1 MLNATQSFCRETKLP
16 TAIFRFPRAEQSIYI
31 FSCSKQRL
39 SQMSGYYYMRIYL
52 GTENRIRE
60 IGITRDRINVGI
72 TGSQPTHELM
82 ACARARHASFLSAH
96 HSLLHSFLCVIYF
109 FIFVCLYAIFVFY
122 FLVFFCLCS
131 FFCCLYFLF
140 LSLSSVYCFA
150 ILCYSSTNRPQI
162 NERN

>member
-1 MLNATQSFCRETKLP
+1 
-16 TAIFRFPRAEQSIYI
+16 
-31 FSCSKQRL
+31 
-39 SQMSGYYYMRIYL
+39 MSGYYYMRIYL
-52 GTENRIRE
+52 GTENRILE

-72 TGSQPTHELM
+72 AASQPTHELM
-82 ACARARHASFLSAH
+82 ACARATHASFLSAH

-109 FIFVCLYAIFVFY
+109 FMFVCSYATSVFY

-131 FFCCLYFLF
+131 AFCCLYFLF

-150 ILCYSSTNRPQI
+150 ILCYSSANRPQI